1 MNNRKINEQEL
12 NKIVNESIKKT
23 INEKQQVN
31 EQVNEIAPLIPLAGM
46 ALRAG
51 GKYLAKKGLNKLAQK
66 GMQKFGGNMLKN
78 MGQNV
83 LGNMMNGN
91 QQQGGQQQGGQQQGN
106 GGNFQQL
113 MQAFQNFMQI
123 YRMFKGSGQQT
134 NPMFDKLVGNLGNM
148 LLKEQE
154 LRKNK
159 KLL

>member
-23 INEKQQVN
+23 INDKQRVN

-51 GKYLAKKGLNKLAQK
+51 GKYLAKKGLKKLAKKGIQK
-66 GMQKFGGNMLKN
+66 AGGKMLKN

-91 QQQGGQQQGGQQQGN
+91 QQQGGQQQGN
-106 GGNFQQL
+106 GINFQQL

-134 NPMFDKLVGNLGNM
+134 NPMFDKLVGNLGSM
-148 LLKEQE
+148 LLREQE
-154 LRKNK
+154 MRNNKN
-159 KLL
+159 LL

>member
-23 INEKQQVN
+23 INDKQQVN

-51 GKYLAKKGLNKLAQK
+51 GKYLAKKGLKKLAKKGIQK
-66 GMQKFGGNMLKN
+66 AGGKMLKN

-83 LGNMMNGN
+83 MNNMM
-91 QQQGGQQQGGQQQGN
+91 GGQQQGQQQGN
-106 GGNFQQL
+106 GINFQQL

-134 NPMFDKLVGNLGNM
+134 NPMFDKLVGNLGSM
-148 LLKEQE
+148 LLREQE
-154 LRKNK
+154 MRNNKN
-159 KLL
+159 LL

>member
-31 EQVNEIAPLIPLAGM
+31 EQVNEVLPLVAPLAGA

-51 GKYLAKKGLNKLAQK
+51 GKYLAKKGLQKLAKKGLQK
-66 GMQKFGGNMLKN
+66 AGGNMLKN

-83 LGNMMNGN
+83 MNNMM
-91 QQQGGQQQGGQQQGN
+91 GGQQQGQQQGN
-106 GGNFQQL
+106 GINFQQL

-134 NPMFDKLVGNLGNM
+134 NPMFDKLVGNLGSM
-148 LLKEQE
+148 LLREQE
-154 LRKNK
+154 MRNNK
-159 KLL
+159 TL

>member
-1 MNNRKINEQEL
+1 MNKRKINEQEL

-23 INEKQQVN
+23 INDKQQVN

-51 GKYLAKKGLNKLAQK
+51 GKYLAKKGLKKLAKKGIQK
-66 GMQKFGGNMLKN
+66 AGGKMLKN

-91 QQQGGQQQGGQQQGN
+91 QQQGGQQQGN
-106 GGNFQQL
+106 GINFQQL

-134 NPMFDKLVGNLGNM
+134 NPMFDKLVGNLGSM
-148 LLKEQE
+148 LLREQE
-154 LRKNK
+154 MRNNKN
-159 KLL
+159 LL

>member
-31 EQVNEIAPLIPLAGM
+31 EQVNEVLPLVAPLAGA

-51 GKYLAKKGLNKLAQK
+51 GKYLAKKGLNKLAKK
-66 GMQKFGGNMLKN
+66 GIKKAGGKILKN

-91 QQQGGQQQGGQQQGN
+91 QQQGGQQQGN
-106 GGNFQQL
+106 GINFQQL

-134 NPMFDKLVGNLGNM
+134 NPMFDKLVGNLGSM
-148 LLKEQE
+148 LLREQE
-154 LRKNK
+154 MRNNK
-159 KLL
+159 TL